1 MAARSE
7 RNSQEKEPVE
17 MNDFIL
23 RNSGKLVAVLVLG
36 LALSLSARADDASAK
51 LYQMK
56 CVACHGA
63 DGVGNTTVGKALKIT
78 DFHDPDVQKM
88 SDADLTTIIAM
99 GKNKMPAYAK
109 TLKPEEIKG
118 LVAYVRELGGKK

>member
-1 MAARSE
+1 
-7 RNSQEKEPVE
+7 

-23 RNSGKLVAVLVLG
+23 RISGRLVGVLALALVLG
-36 LALSLSARADDASAK
+36 MPARADDASAK

-63 DGVGNTTVGKALKIT
+63 DGVGNTTVGKALKIR
-78 DFHDPDVQKM
+78 DFHDPDVQKQ
-88 SDADLTTIIAM
+88 SDADLATIVGM

-109 TLKPEEIKG
+109 TLKPDEIKG
-118 LVAYVRELGGKK
+118 LVAYVRELGNKK